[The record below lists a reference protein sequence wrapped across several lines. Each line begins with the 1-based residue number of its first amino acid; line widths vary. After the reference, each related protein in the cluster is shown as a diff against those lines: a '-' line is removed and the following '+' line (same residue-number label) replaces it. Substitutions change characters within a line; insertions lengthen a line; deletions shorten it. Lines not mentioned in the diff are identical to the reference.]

1 MRQNSTNSNKKWKH
15 SWLKG
20 LLVNGSILLPTFLM
34 YACKSKGE
42 FAIRSGPTLGLTPCT
57 PLWLGQ
63 YTSTLLSQLWLWFRS
78 FNFSVLKF
86 ITAINCWFLA
96 LVLRF
101 FFRSSGPL
109 VFHPQQLPL
118 LQKLFQLDQEIK
130 EASFVFLRLF
140 TSHLQTTVSVTCKS
154 IGSYMYNQY
163 HLIVTL
169 HWNSHNL
176 RLVSNNISF
185 WSL

>member
-86 ITAINCWFLA
+86 ITAIM
-96 LVLRF
+96 LVLGF
-101 FFRSSGPL
+101 GL
-109 VFHPQQLPL
+109 
-118 LQKLFQLDQEIK
+118 E
-130 EASFVFLRLF
+130 VFLQVLWSSSFPPSTVTF
-140 TSHLQTTVSVTCKS
+140 TSKIISAWSGNKRSKFCLLTTV
-154 IGSYMYNQY
+154 Y
-163 HLIVTL
+163 
-169 HWNSHNL
+169 
-176 RLVSNNISF
+176 
-185 WSL
+185 